1 MSEKSQFLKRFESL
15 NENEQEEIAQ
25 AALLI

>member
-1 MSEKSQFLKRFESL
+1 MSEKSQFLQRFESL